1 MEILRYIGAIISF
14 CIMLIFI
21 GVWLYIMVEPAMVIA
36 EGLIEALKVIFYVGL
51 AVGILWGLNIL
62 LFGIWGD

>member
-1 MEILRYIGAIISF
+1 MTILRYIGIIIGF

-21 GVWLYIMVEPAMVIA
+21 GVWLYIMIEPAIVIA